1 MDFLMIILILILGS
15 ALVLVS
21 LYARK
26 IKRELDNTEDERSK
40 AICNFNK
47 ELQLW
52 KDLNAEKVDHVQRK
66 REKLAKCLTWDELQ
80 WWLQEHGSDLSVEEI
95 FWDILLYR
103 EPIVFAKCKGAEIAA
118 HTSLSSVRKF
128 HLVPKEKWSEDLKRE
143 YEEYLASDKG
153 AQSAHEDAKD
163 ELLEMYWAQDLFF
176 ATYGRERQR
185 ALQSKKETVK
195 TDGGI
200 A

>member
-1 MDFLMIILILILGS
+1 MIVIILILGS

-40 AICNFNK
+40 VVCNFNK

-95 FWDILLYR
+95 FRDILIYR
-103 EPIVFAKCKGAEIAA
+103 EPIVFARCKGAEINS
-118 HTSLSSVRKF
+118 HTSLSSIRKF
-128 HLVPKEKWSEDLKRE
+128 YLVPRAQWSDDQKRE
-143 YEEYLASDKG
+143 YEEYLASDKA
-153 AQSAHEDAKD
+153 AQSAYEDAKD

-176 ATYGRERQR
+176 ATYRNGKRS
-185 ALQSKKETVK
+185 L
-195 TDGGI
+195 
-200 A
+200 